1 VITAAAKISAW
12 ATEVV
17 TGFRT
22 TSVSSSSAQRT
33 VTCWLKKVR
42 YEVFG
47 YPETIFLEGLTSK
60 KYMDKMD
67 TLAIYQLWKRRKVMT
82 RVTATEF
89 KNNIGAFS
97 DAAMSEP
104 VIITSHQRDRLVLLS
119 ADEYRRL
126 MGITEG
132 VTDSDK
138 ERITRGLER
147 HRNTI
152 MELANR

>member
-1 VITAAAKISAW
+1 MECI
-12 ATEVV
+12 
-17 TGFRT
+17 
-22 TSVSSSSAQRT
+22 
-33 VTCWLKKVR
+33 
-42 YEVFG
+42 
-47 YPETIFLEGLTSK
+47 
-60 KYMDKMD
+60 
-67 TLAIYQLWKRRKVMT
+67 MT

-126 MGITEG
+126 IGMSEGITDDDKAR
-132 VTDSDK
+132 VTS
-138 ERITRGLER
+138 GLER

>member
-1 VITAAAKISAW
+1 MVVRKG
-12 ATEVV
+12 ATV
-17 TGFRT
+17 
-22 TSVSSSSAQRT
+22 
-33 VTCWLKKVR
+33 
-42 YEVFG
+42 
-47 YPETIFLEGLTSK
+47 
-60 KYMDKMD
+60 
-67 TLAIYQLWKRRKVMT
+67 T

-126 MGITEG
+126 TGVTEG
-132 VTDSDK
+132 ISDSDK
-138 ERITRGLER
+138 ERITRGLDR